1 MLELDI
7 RINAGD
13 LYDYMLR
20 HTYNSA
26 SGILGSSFGAML
38 VVLAVGTGQWLYLV
52 FGLIMLLY
60 LPWTLFIKSRKQ
72 VLMNPSF
79 QEPLHYSLTDG
90 GVTISQGEE
99 SVTYPWEEM
108 QKAVSTGR
116 SIILY
121 TSPVNATI
129 FPRKQL
135 GENVMPVIEM
145 ICTHMAPAKVKIKN

>member
-26 SGILGSSFGAML
+26 SGILGSCFGAML

-79 QEPLHYSLTDG
+79 QETLHYSLTDE

-108 QKAVSTGR
+108 HKAVSTGR

>member
-7 RINAGD
+7 KINAGD

-26 SGILGSSFGAML
+26 SGILGSCFGAML

-79 QEPLHYSLTDG
+79 QEPLHYSLTEE

-99 SVTYPWEEM
+99 SMTYQWQEM
-108 QKAVSTGR
+108 HKAVSTGR

-135 GENVMPVIEM
+135 GENMMPVTEM
-145 ICTHMAPAKVKIKN
+145 ICTHVAPAKVKIKN

>member
-7 RINAGD
+7 RISAGD

-79 QEPLHYSLTDG
+79 REPLHYSLTEE

-135 GENVMPVIEM
+135 GENMMPVIEM